1 MSTSYGFNSVLVFF
15 FFFEK
20 YNNKKSTKKHALSF
34 LKKHKKASVKHA
46 SLNEPSFQGK
56 KCWSLGVSRFE
67 HKRVFTNTI
76 WSKDLLRISF

>member
-1 MSTSYGFNSVLVFF
+1 MSRSYGFNSFLVFF

-46 SLNEPSFQGK
+46 SLNEPSFRGK
-56 KCWSLGVSRFE
+56 KRGALGFRALS
-67 HKRVFTNTI
+67 
-76 WSKDLLRISF
+76 ISNYLVQRPTEDFILIQL

>member
-1 MSTSYGFNSVLVFF
+1 MSRSYGFNSVLVFF

-34 LKKHKKASVKHA
+34 LKKHKKASVHT

-56 KCWSLGVSRFE
+56 KRWSLGVSRFE